1 MLSEGCLKV
10 VPKSQNDEDNVT
22 TKTQLTVIG
31 SGGADKSPRALLTLS
46 CLTLPRSMIQT
57 AKPIY
62 NNNGNTYDY
71 MINVNNNNDN
81 DNNNTYINVYL

>member
-1 MLSEGCLKV
+1 MLYESWLKV

-46 CLTLPRSMIQT
+46 CLTLPRFTIQT
-57 AKPIY
+57 TKPIY
-62 NNNGNTYDY
+62 NNNVNTYHY
-71 MINVNNNNDN
+71 MINVNTITH
-81 DNNNTYINVYL
+81 NNTYINVYL

>member
-46 CLTLPRSMIQT
+46 CLTLPRFTIQT
-57 AKPIY
+57 TKPIH

-71 MINVNNNNDN
+71 MINVNTNTH
-81 DNNNTYINVYL
+81 NNTYINVYL